1 MKFKNFIGGSRNEI
15 YREANRASKK
25 RWGMG
30 GGVPTTKKAS
40 GFHLTE
46 VHHGWDR
53 WDSHQSIYRYQI
65 KI

>member
-1 MKFKNFIGGSRNEI
+1 MKSTEKLIGLR
-15 YREANRASKK
+15 KK
-25 RWGMG
+25 D
-30 GGVPTTKKAS
+30 GVWVEVYQQQKKAS